1 MPIITVD
8 NKSLYS
14 TYNDNIIDFGASFRR
29 YKRTPLDESDVQTS
43 YDMLEKEMS
52 NSKSP
57 MYKGQIVSILNHT
70 DNLPDTGM
78 TYSPGAPYYIGNES
92 NSNTSYYADRV
103 ITNSYFN
110 YVESAYYVNRYQL
123 GTYYTGV
130 GAWSNLTYKDNNS
143 NTHIVTGNAYAEI
156 FNDYV
161 SNSAIGAYSHVEGS
175 YNTATEKATYSHVEG
190 KSNTANA
197 SYNYTGGLNNTNN
210 GEAAITNGKDNTN
223 SGNYS
228 IVAGNDNSN
237 TGKNSLVVGENDT
250 TNSGDN
256 SAVGGNHSN
265 NSAENS
271 IVWGYYNT
279 NKSNN
284 SLTIGNNNTVEGDS
298 NSVIGSSNTVIGKNN
313 DTSGNLN
320 TLSSNASNNVITG
333 TSNSS
338 TGDNSFIGGNNS
350 NLNANN
356 SIIVGT
362 NNTDTGD
369 NSAIGGNYSNNSG
382 DNSIVWGDHNT
393 NNASNSLIIG
403 DNNNIL
409 DTANN
414 SLVVGSHNSTYT
426 SGSIVGGSYANTN
439 SDTLFAIGNGSEN
452 LRINAIEVKDN
463 ISDSYSTTYING
475 NGFTYS
481 WYKDENG
488 NTYGKPSLIVN
499 EEWFN
504 AYGVKIEQLGTELTG
519 VGKWWFNGKLY
530 SNQTGSYGE
539 VFNDYDAN
547 IASGTYS
554 HAEGDNN
561 TASGNGGSHAE
572 GAFNIA
578 KGISS
583 HAEGTYTYAERIYS
597 HTEGYR
603 TYANAIGAHT
613 EGFYTISYDGANYSH
628 TEGSYSIT
636 KGYAS
641 HAEGVYIGV
650 ENQNKVTI
658 YSYTTAS
665 GRGSHAEGGGTT
677 ASGDYSHTE
686 GYKTSTELIETVNGN
701 IITTKGEAAHAEGSN
716 TIAIGHSSHAE
727 GSNTK
732 ANNINSH
739 AEGNSSIAFG
749 QNSHAEGTA
758 TQAIGNDSH
767 TEGNNTITYSINSHV
782 EGLNTFINQY
792 SDNSHAE
799 GEYTYIGGKYSN
811 STIASHIEGSHN
823 SVYAKYSHAEGYYNT
838 INENIE
844 SAHSEG
850 SFNIANGISSHV
862 EGTYNKAIGP
872 YSHAE
877 GYLTYA
883 NELAHGEGLYNIASG
898 KSSHAEGTYNIVNG
912 ESSHIEGTYVYI
924 DGQAKYSHGE
934 GYKNQTYSI
943 YTHIEGISN
952 YISTKAQTN
961 HVEGQLNQTYGSTS
975 HTEGAYNINNSNS
988 TYSHIEG
995 TYNISSN
1002 THNHIEGSANS
1013 VDASYSHAEGSYNIV
1028 KGKNSHIEGAHNTI
1042 NNNSS
1047 YIHSTG
1053 LFNSTYNT
1061 VNNVEGANNYVNGAY
1076 SHTEGIKNV
1085 LTKYEYKENSST
1097 KYLDIP
1103 TYVHIEGVSNY
1114 VYAPYSHVEGAYNIA
1129 YGKNSHVEGYYNKV
1143 GISAYYSHTEGKY
1156 TNISNGDGIHAEGVG
1171 TIGNGEASHAE
1182 GFYTSALGKHS
1193 HTSGTYTISNNEN
1206 EFSLGIYNRS
1216 YTSANDKLYRTKYT
1230 HEAIYKNGAYTYT
1243 SNKIWPEFNNEG
1255 GGGTI
1260 FTIGDGTGN
1269 VNQEL
1274 SNNDHIAYRHN
1285 IMEIHKDGAM
1295 VKHYSS
1301 YFMNDIFGPVSYTY
1315 VQSLGISAY
1324 LNTVLAALLEN
1335 PKYIRPVVGMSFR
1348 ATSSVA
1354 SPGSL
1359 NLSNLGSVGNNT
1371 IFYTSSKSFSFDV
1384 GQEITPYITFRAAY
1398 VAPNISDYDPIYHT
1412 YLGNRLGYSEGVT
1425 QITYKYHV
1433 NNTGPSVLSSNSYIP
1448 NQNVYHSGET
1458 NEHKTYTLNTFNYG
1472 LTYPYLKKSKV
1483 DDTGIFSGALFNYN
1497 SGNNSQTLV
1506 YTTSTINVGEVSP
1519 YWVYKDSVTLTL
1531 PSIKL
1536 GTEHTYNMAQLS
1548 AYNFKGSTKM
1558 YFQQLANKN
1567 TYVYNVG
1574 LDPTSVFSD
1583 TSYISS
1589 NPTTMYIESKFRY
1602 FYGTGNN
1609 IPNIGWTIYNMV
1621 STGSK
1626 AAITGYGNSN
1636 NTIVKA
1642 GWFDSKGVNSSN
1654 GTKTFTGTISVSG
1667 SPKYFW
1673 IAIPTDNIGTNTSST
1688 NITNMPLE
1696 EAATNS
1702 NIISNLPNNPIICRL
1717 VKHST
1722 ASSKGRYVYYSTN
1735 AGTGVLD
1742 TTHTSTAGMVL
1753 RKITT
1758 LENVGTYGI
1767 KYDIYY
1773 IGGSASIPTGT
1784 VGFSFKRIK

>member
-8 NKSLYS
+8 NESLYA

-29 YKRTPLDESDVQTS
+29 YKRTPLDESDVQNS

-57 MYKGQIVSILNHT
+57 IYKGQIVSILNHT
-70 DNLPDTGM
+70 DNLPTTGM

-110 YVESAYYVNRYQL
+110 FIESAYYVNRYQL

-143 NTHIVTGNAYAEI
+143 NTHVVTGNAYAEI
-156 FNDYV
+156 FNDYK
-161 SNSAIGAYSHVEGS
+161 NNLAIGAYSHVEGS
-175 YNTATEKATYSHVEG
+175 YNVATEKAAYSHVEG
-190 KSNTANA
+190 KLNITNA
-197 SYNYTGGLNNTNN
+197 PYSSTGGLNNTNN
-210 GEAAITNGKDNTN
+210 GEAAIINGKDNGNT
-223 SGNYS
+223 GNYS
-228 IVAGNDNSN
+228 IVAGNDSTN
-237 TGKNSLVVGENDT
+237 TGKNSLVIGENDT

-256 SAVGGNHSN
+256 SAVGGNHSTN
-265 NSAENS
+265 FAKNS
-271 IVWGYYNT
+271 IVWGDYNT

-298 NSVIGSSNTVIGKNN
+298 NSVIGSSNTIIGKNN
-313 DTSGNLN
+313 DASGNLN

-338 TGDNSFIGGNNS
+338 TGNNSFIGGTNS

-356 SIIVGT
+356 SIIAGL

-369 NSAIGGNYSNNSG
+369 NSAVGGNYSNNSG

-393 NNASNSLIIG
+393 NNASNSLVIG
-403 DNNNIL
+403 DSNKILNN
-409 DTANN
+409 ANN
-414 SLVVGSHNSTYT
+414 SLVVGSHNAAYVP
-426 SGSIVGGSYANTN
+426 GSIIGGNYAYTN
-439 SDTLFAIGNGSEN
+439 RDILFAIGNGNEN
-452 LRINAIEVKDN
+452 LRVNAIEVKDN
-463 ISDSYSTTYING
+463 STTYING
-475 NGFTYS
+475 DGFTYA

-504 AYGVKIEQLGTELTG
+504 SYGVKIDQLGTYYTG
-519 VGKWWFNGKLY
+519 VGKWWFNGSTY
-530 SNQTGSYGE
+530 SNKTGSYGE
-539 VFNDYDAN
+539 IFNDYVSN
-547 IASGTYS
+547 VASGTYS

-561 TASGNGGSHAE
+561 TASGKGGSHAE

-578 KGISS
+578 KGASS

-603 TYANAIGAHT
+603 SYANAIGAHT

-628 TEGSYSIT
+628 TEGTYSIT
-636 KGYAS
+636 KGYSS

-650 ENQNKVTI
+650 ENQNKEIV

-665 GRGSHAEGGGTT
+665 GVGSHAEGAGTR
-677 ASGDYSHTE
+677 AIGDFSHTE
-686 GYKTSTELIETVNGN
+686 GKLTISSN
-701 IITTKGEAAHAEGSN
+701 KAAHAEGDLTVSSG
-716 TIAIGHSSHAE
+716 TASHAE
-727 GSNTK
+727 GNTTK
-732 ANNINSH
+732 AEGSNSH
-739 AEGNSSIAFG
+739 AEGNSSIASG
-749 QNSHAEGTA
+749 KNSHAEGEA
-758 TQAIGNDSH
+758 TQAKGNDSH
-767 TEGNNTITYSINSHV
+767 AEGNNTITYSVNSHV
-782 EGLNTFINQY
+782 EGLNTYINQY
-792 SDNSHAE
+792 SNNSHAE
-799 GEYTYIGGKYSN
+799 GQYTYIGGKFNNLSV
-811 STIASHIEGSHN
+811 ASHAEGSNN
-823 SVYAKYSHAEGYYNT
+823 SVYSPYSHVEGYYNT
-838 INENIE
+838 INIE
-844 SAHSEG
+844 SDSSHSEG
-850 SFNIANGISSHV
+850 SFNIANGLSSHV
-862 EGTYNKAIGP
+862 EGTYNKAIGD

-877 GYLTYA
+877 GYLSYS
-883 NELAHGEGLYNIASG
+883 NKLAHSEGLYN
-898 KSSHAEGTYNIVNG
+898 KSYGESSHTEGSYNIIYGLMSHAEGTYI
-912 ESSHIEGTYVYI
+912 YI
-924 DGQAKYSHGE
+924 DGTSKYSHGE
-934 GYKNQTYSI
+934 GYDNKSYATYV
-943 YTHIEGISN
+943 HVEGRLNYVYSN
-952 YISTKAQTN
+952 ASTN
-961 HVEGQLNQTYGSTS
+961 HVEGEYNKTWGRTS
-975 HTEGAYNINNSNS
+975 HIEGAQNVNNSSS

-1002 THNHIEGSANS
+1002 THNHIEGSANNVS
-1013 VDASYSHAEGSYNIV
+1013 ATYSHVEGTHNII
-1028 KGKNSHIEGAHNTI
+1028 KGKNSHVEGAHNTI

-1061 VNNVEGANNYVNGAY
+1061 VNNTEGANNYVNGAY
-1076 SHTEGIKNV
+1076 SHVEGAHNI
-1085 LTKYEYKENSST
+1085 LTKYEYKENSYT

-1103 TYVHIEGVSNY
+1103 AYVHVEGSNN
-1114 VYAPYSHVEGAYNIA
+1114 YAYASYSHVEGNNNIT
-1129 YGKNSHVEGYYNKV
+1129 YGKNSHVEGYKNKA
-1143 GISAYYSHTEGKY
+1143 GISAYYSHVEGKNV
-1156 TNISNGDGIHAEGVG
+1156 TINNGEGIHAEGVG
-1171 TIGNGEASHAE
+1171 SLGNAEAAHAE

-1216 YTSANDKLYRTKYT
+1216 YTSANDNLYRTKYT
-1230 HEAIYKNGAYTYT
+1230 HEVTYKNGAYTYT
-1243 SNKIWPEFNNEG
+1243 SNKIWPEFTNKG

-1269 VNQEL
+1269 ASQEL
-1274 SNNDHIAYRHN
+1274 SNNDIIAYRHN

-1315 VQSLGISAY
+1315 VESLGISAY

-1335 PKYIRPVVGMSFR
+1335 PKYIRPVVGMAFR
-1348 ATSSVA
+1348 ATA
-1354 SPGSL
+1354 STAAAGSL
-1359 NLSNLGSVGNNT
+1359 NLSNIGSAGNNT
-1371 IFYTSSKSFSFDV
+1371 TFYTSSKSFSFDY
-1384 GQEITPYITFRAAY
+1384 GQTITPYITFRAAY

-1425 QITYKYHV
+1425 KITYKYHV

-1519 YWVYKDSVTLTL
+1519 YWVYKDSVTLKL

-1696 EAATNS
+1696 EAAKDS